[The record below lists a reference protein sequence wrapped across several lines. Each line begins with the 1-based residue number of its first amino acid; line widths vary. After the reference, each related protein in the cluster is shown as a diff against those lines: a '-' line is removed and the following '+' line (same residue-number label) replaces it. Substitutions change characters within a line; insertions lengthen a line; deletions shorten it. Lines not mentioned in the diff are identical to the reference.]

1 MTISSRKYVLNKIT
15 YKNFIKPVVVDRIC
29 ARYWRA
35 SRSCGWHLGR
45 TNRQNVRRMENIDSS
60 RLNGA
65 LGNPATCRQQ
75 ANIYYLETRHNY
87 CNVGKT
93 IHTLGALINV
103 CVCVLHEEEDV
114 STSLTTWE
122 EAMGDVI
129 NTDNLILEDL
139 KIALILN
146 KFLKSWGTFIAMNN
160 SIKSLPNLLTKILN
174 TDIRRQ
180 KLWPWLL

>member
-1 MTISSRKYVLNKIT
+1 
-15 YKNFIKPVVVDRIC
+15 
-29 ARYWRA
+29 
-35 SRSCGWHLGR
+35 
-45 TNRQNVRRMENIDSS
+45 MENIDGS

-75 ANIYYLETRHNY
+75 ANIYYPETRHDY

-122 EAMGDVI
+122 ESMDDVI
-129 NTDNLILEDL
+129 NTDNLMLEDL

-146 KFLKSWGTFIAMNN
+146 KFIKSWGTFTAMNN
-160 SIKSLPNLLTKILN
+160 NIKSLPNLLTKILN
-174 TDIRRQ
+174 MDILTTKVMAMVTLVNICQ
-180 KLWPWLL
+180 QYQP